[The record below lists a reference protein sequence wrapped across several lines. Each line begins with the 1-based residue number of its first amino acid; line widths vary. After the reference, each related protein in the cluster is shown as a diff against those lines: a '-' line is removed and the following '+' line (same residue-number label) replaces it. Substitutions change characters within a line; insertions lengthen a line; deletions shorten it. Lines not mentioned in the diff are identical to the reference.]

1 MIGSVTG
8 TDKKMSAWQ
17 MLSVELALNGIY
29 SYAECE
35 NIDKY
40 SDMVMPVA
48 LMDKALNSGIFNV
61 CIITIIIKSF

>member
-35 NIDKY
+35 I
-40 SDMVMPVA
+40 
-48 LMDKALNSGIFNV
+48 
-61 CIITIIIKSF
+61 